1 MPSKIWNKYKMIK
14 EINSNSNIKTY
25 LTRIEPIIKEIIP
38 KNKNEYYLIIERL
51 IKLKEELHIYEIIE
65 ENERIYLVIDNN
77 SELLSKIDKL
87 ILSNELN
94 IMKEGIIQG
103 HGNPITKEEILN
115 LFKMEK
121 SMCKISF
128 ETLKGNIGKGTGF
141 FCEIDINFP
150 IKYALFTNNHIL
162 NEFNIQKGNTIYFE
176 YLPHSSNIPI
186 KKEIKINQNRKA
198 FTNKEFDYTCVELFK
213 SDGIAD
219 YFKIEP
225 KLFKFDKNIFKDNNI
240 FILQFPI
247 GGDLSFSYGKI
258 LSFRNNQIIHSAS
271 TENGASGSPIIRKC
285 KENYIIGLHFG
296 GLKNNKSEY
305 EFNLATSFDS
315 ILDNI
320 QKQYNEINNK
330 NENKIN
336 LNKSQNLNVESKLN
350 KTLNHCLG
358 LENLGA
364 LPYINATI
372 QCLCHVLNFKN
383 YFQNNQLVYQ
393 DTFNRNCKL
402 TLEFYKLL
410 NNLWKEPTKNKSYY
424 TPVEFINYING
435 INLSFSGVEE
445 KDLKNL
451 IIYIYNTIHYEIN
464 KINNYNINNNYNLPR
479 ELALFRNQYY
489 SKNSSFM
496 IDTFYFEHQSDIK
509 CLYCNSKHIS
519 YNINNIIIFNLEKV
533 REYNTR
539 KKLEGFF
546 SITLDDCFENYKEY
560 EFLNGQNQ
568 IFCSNCKSRSN
579 AIRTNK
585 MLTYPEVMTIALIR
599 EGNNV
604 NFEYP
609 FKMNLEKYVE
619 NKSKEN
625 YEYKLIG
632 ILSGLEQGQ
641 NGIPG
646 HFIAL
651 CKSPIDNQ
659 WYCYNDK
666 DVSKCSDPRYQVYEE
681 KELIPYVLFY
691 QKVKDK
697 PKI

>member
-14 EINSNSNIKTY
+14 ELQSNENIKTY

-65 ENERIYLVIDNN
+65 ENGRIYLVIDNN

-285 KENYIIGLHFG
+285 K
-296 GLKNNKSEY
+296 
-305 EFNLATSFDS
+305 
-315 ILDNI
+315 
-320 QKQYNEINNK
+320 
-330 NENKIN
+330 
-336 LNKSQNLNVESKLN
+336 
-350 KTLNHCLG
+350 
-358 LENLGA
+358 
-364 LPYINATI
+364 
-372 QCLCHVLNFKN
+372 
-383 YFQNNQLVYQ
+383 
-393 DTFNRNCKL
+393 
-402 TLEFYKLL
+402 
-410 NNLWKEPTKNKSYY
+410 
-424 TPVEFINYING
+424 
-435 INLSFSGVEE
+435 
-445 KDLKNL
+445 
-451 IIYIYNTIHYEIN
+451 
-464 KINNYNINNNYNLPR
+464 
-479 ELALFRNQYY
+479 
-489 SKNSSFM
+489 
-496 IDTFYFEHQSDIK
+496 
-509 CLYCNSKHIS
+509 
-519 YNINNIIIFNLEKV
+519 
-533 REYNTR
+533 
-539 KKLEGFF
+539 
-546 SITLDDCFENYKEY
+546 
-560 EFLNGQNQ
+560 
-568 IFCSNCKSRSN
+568 
-579 AIRTNK
+579 
-585 MLTYPEVMTIALIR
+585 
-599 EGNNV
+599 
-604 NFEYP
+604 
-609 FKMNLEKYVE
+609 
-619 NKSKEN
+619 
-625 YEYKLIG
+625 
-632 ILSGLEQGQ
+632 
-641 NGIPG
+641 
-646 HFIAL
+646 
-651 CKSPIDNQ
+651 
-659 WYCYNDK
+659 
-666 DVSKCSDPRYQVYEE
+666 
-681 KELIPYVLFY
+681 
-691 QKVKDK
+691 
-697 PKI
+697 